1 MIDLTTPRNKAIL
14 LLMEMVDNGSWT
26 LTCTL
31 GWHVQY
37 GGPVADPLW
46 RALQCCELS
55 VAAALYAAEVCTH
68 LYKDSYMEDPAHQRV
83 PMTIAAPH
91 TAAYFSGEDA
101 RVIQN
106 GMAFFHGSVC
116 GVAHAAT
123 YSAIRDVYFRSHYT
137 GYERYAAL
145 VMLAILLHNPP
156 HSEWRSYGALWA
168 RSLWLPEPASGP
180 PRVDFKHLTKTVL
193 TPTSSV

>member
-1 MIDLTTPRNKAIL
+1 MIDLSSPRNRAIL

-26 LTCTL
+26 LTGTP

-37 GGPVADPLW
+37 GGPITDPLW
-46 RALQCCELS
+46 QALQRCELS
-55 VAAALYAAEVCTH
+55 VASALYAAEVCTH
-68 LYKDSYMEDPAHQRV
+68 MFKDSYMEDPANHRV
-83 PMTIAAPH
+83 PITIAAPH
-91 TAAYFSGEDA
+91 TTAYFSGEDA
-101 RVIQN
+101 LAVQN

-116 GVAHAAT
+116 GGAHAAT
-123 YSAIRDVYFRSHYT
+123 YSAIRNMYFLSHYT

-145 VMLAILLHNPP
+145 VMLAILLHNQP
-156 HSEWRSYGALWA
+156 HSEWRGCGVLWA

-180 PRVDFKHLTKTVL
+180 PRVDFEHLTKTVL